1 MNPTIGNEKP
11 HQRTAV
17 RFGTALAAFF
27 LLAGSSQGEDFNQ
40 VISALAARDKMLS
53 VGSIE
58 VEVHR
63 QVATPGES
71 PQVIRET
78 QKRWYT
84 TDGTY
89 RVLRTTTKD
98 RDAEWSASGPPT
110 LDQCVFSNNQIE
122 IRPDLK
128 NVGNWSVDIG
138 GVTPPLAGK
147 AAAYFEVTNGP
158 NFVTGGGLSR
168 LREAKISDS
177 GNSTV
182 SITGKF
188 PDGSN
193 CIAVLDKA
201 RGFLPVTIT
210 RSVADLA
217 TTWTYRNPEKTA
229 EGIWV
234 AKDVES
240 VPSQNMDLKVSQQ
253 IRIIH
258 LDGSTPTKS
267 QLVSEWLRP
276 HTVVTDH
283 RVNPAVSMTDTELRS
298 YFKGKSSISLDDL
311 LTVSQK
317 KAPVMAELDL
327 QTAKLHHSEPSTF
340 DASKWIFA
348 VLLTFGVL
356 VIAMALRAARRTP
369 GQNLKETA

>member
-1 MNPTIGNEKP
+1 MNPKIGNEKP
-11 HQRTAV
+11 HHRTAI
-17 RFGTALAAFF
+17 RIGTALSAFF

-58 VEVHR
+58 VEVNR

-71 PQVIRET
+71 TQKIRET
-78 QKRWYT
+78 QKRWFAG
-84 TDGTY
+84 DGKY
-89 RVLRTTTKD
+89 RVIRTTTND
-98 RDAEWSASGPPT
+98 RDAERSASGPPT
-110 LDQCVFSNNQIE
+110 LEQCVFSNKQIE

-128 NVGNWSVDIG
+128 NVGNWSVDVG

-182 SITGKF
+182 SISGKF

-193 CIAVLDKA
+193 CIAVLDKG
-201 RGFLPVTIT
+201 RGFLPVAIT

-258 LDGSTPTKS
+258 VDGSTPAKS

-276 HTVVTDH
+276 HTVITDH
-283 RVNPAVSMTDTELRS
+283 RVNPAVSMTDSELRS
-298 YFKGKSSISLDDL
+298 YFKGKGSISLDDL

-317 KAPVMAELDL
+317 KAPVMAELDQQTRKL
-327 QTAKLHHSEPSTF
+327 QHSKTSPF
-340 DASKWIFA
+340 DASKWISA
-348 VLLTFGVL
+348 ALLAFGIL
-356 VIAMALRAARRTP
+356 VIAMAVRATRRTP